1 MTGSAPA
8 EPGSVKS
15 ARRVLDILELLAVN
29 RDGMTFLQ
37 IADELSL
44 AKSSLHGLLATMLDR
59 HWIFF
64 DPASRQYRTGV
75 RAWEAGQ
82 GYRRAADLAVAADR
96 HLHAAGSELGETV
109 QLAILDGVEVVY
121 VAKVESDQP
130 LHLAS
135 RVGARLPAYATGLG
149 KVLLAALPAAELQ
162 QRLEGTAIQHFTE
175 RTVRDVAELEQRLAA
190 TRADGVGIDDGEH
203 TEGVFCVA
211 VAVHDESG
219 TVVAAMSCSVP
230 QARVKDRAKELRRLS
245 EVLRRHADDLSVSLG
260 WHVGP
265 HLMSSIAGS

>member
-64 DPASRQYRTGV
+64 DPTSRQYRTGV

-96 HLHAAGSELGETV
+96 HLHAAGAELGETV